1 MIKELLNKLEAKY
14 PHYVIDN
21 ETYVKLCKET
31 EKLFEEFFN
40 LKDLSLPEKKIGCG
54 KRFNKNGKF
63 IFCGYPEDYDLCPEC
78 KKQSLSVP
86 NSQELSGDSS
96 SPLAQAHSRVEIPDT
111 SNSIKKE
118 FDKDYAKDERR
129 EL

>member
-54 KRFNKNGKF
+54 KTW
-63 IFCGYPEDYDLCPEC
+63 YDEETIEEEKL
-78 KKQSLSVP
+78 K
-86 NSQELSGDSS
+86 
-96 SPLAQAHSRVEIPDT
+96 
-111 SNSIKKE
+111 
-118 FDKDYAKDERR
+118 
-129 EL
+129 